1 MDELDEKL
9 LKHLERNAR
18 IPVASLAAITG
29 VSRAT
34 IKARIDRL
42 VDRDIIECFT
52 IVKGIETRNR
62 AVKALIQIE
71 VQGHMG
77 DKIVSK
83 LLKIDAVQ
91 ELYST
96 NGRWD
101 YIAELE
107 AHDLRD
113 FDNIL
118 RQIRLID
125 GISLTESNILLSKQ

>member
-9 LKHLERNAR
+9 LTLLERNAR

-34 IKARIDRL
+34 IKVRIDRL
-42 VDRDIIECFT
+42 VNGDIIERFT
-52 IVKGIETRNR
+52 IIKGMETRNR
-62 AVKALIQIE
+62 AVKALVQIE

-77 DKIVSK
+77 DKGVVE
-83 LLKIDAVQ
+83 LLKIESVQ
-91 ELYST
+91 SLYST

-101 YIAELE
+101 YIAEME
-107 AHDLRD
+107 ARDLRD
-113 FDNIL
+113 FDKIL